1 MSDPSLAAVLTV
13 DLDAI
18 RANWRR
24 LAERVQPAQ
33 CGAVLK
39 ANAYGLGAN
48 RVGPALA
55 RAGCRHFFVAHL
67 AEGAALRQA
76 LRDKPSNTTIY
87 VLNGLLE
94 SERLSFEVHGLV
106 PCLNDL
112 GQIERWSGLA
122 RRRGTVLPAVVQL
135 DTGMNRLGLPPK
147 ELETLVAEPDRL
159 QGIDLRLVMS
169 HLACADEPDHP
180 LNRRQLDRF
189 RAAITRLPHAR
200 ISLAAS
206 SGIFL
211 GGEYVF
217 DLVRPGVALYGANP
231 TPGAPNPMGQVVHL
245 QGKILQVRSV
255 DRGETVGYGASH
267 RLTRPRVV
275 ATVGVGYADGFLRS
289 SSDRGSAVLGG
300 VPAPIVGRVSM
311 DLITIDVS
319 DAPDDLAR
327 PGAMVDLIG
336 RDPSANGQ
344 ATNGAVRTLEDVA
357 AAANTIPYEILT
369 ALGQRYERRYL
380 GGIA

>member
-1 MSDPSLAAVLTV
+1 MAEPSLAAVLTI

-18 RANWRR
+18 RANWRK

-33 CGAVLK
+33 CAAVVK
-39 ANAYGLGAN
+39 ADAYGLGVS

-55 RAGCRHFFVAHL
+55 RAGCRHFFVAQL
-67 AEGAALRQA
+67 PEGAALRQA

-94 SERLSFEVHGLV
+94 TDRLSFEVHGLV

-112 GQIERWSGLA
+112 GQVERWSTLA
-122 RRRGTVLPAVVQL
+122 RRRGTMLPAALQL
-135 DTGMNRLGLPPK
+135 DTGMNRLGLPRA
-147 ELETLVAEPDRL
+147 ELDTLAAEPERL
-159 QGIDLRLVMS
+159 AGIDLRLIMS

-180 LNRRQLDRF
+180 MNRIQLDRF
-189 RAAITRLPHAR
+189 KRAVTRLPHGR
-200 ISLAAS
+200 VCLAAS

-211 GGEYVF
+211 GGDYLF

-231 TPGAPNPMGQVVHL
+231 TPGRPNPMGQVVRL
-245 QGKILQVRSV
+245 QGKILQVRGV
-255 DRGETVGYGASH
+255 DRGEAVGYGASH
-267 RLTRPRVV
+267 RFTRPRLI

-319 DAPDDLAR
+319 DAPEELAR

-336 RDPSANGQ
+336 ADTAYAGKS
-344 ATNGAVRTLEDVA
+344 RTLEDVA
-357 AAANTIPYEILT
+357 AAAGTIPYEILT
-369 ALGQRYERRYL
+369 SLGSRYERRYL